1 MKTKLSP
8 IVGLAGLVLLSAACG
23 GEGDPAP
30 LPLGKGDLS
39 QSLAAKTGAT
49 ILTLRDER
57 GNAYGYVA
65 TDGGHPVAPPHAA
78 ESDMRAFLATFGD
91 ELPLGAA
98 ARGAPGLGDMGGAG
112 GAAIRLRKVVPGT
125 EVPLLDESLSLGLR
139 EDGSFAFLATGT
151 SELGAL
157 DLTATIDEKAAM
169 QAALARAGQNA
180 IVPGAPELGVTT
192 RAAPARLVY
201 RLDVADDEGSLRV
214 DVDAKSGT
222 IVAEGRTDVHALAYA
237 AESYLSGIND
247 RSVPRKTLDCSVKNG
262 KLVRDTRGG
271 RVEVFDERSR
281 AAITATSFPGDTW
294 VADTNIPS
302 DALPT
307 FAPGIAINA
316 QYHVGNA
323 ATFFANSLVGTFGGR
338 DGRIPVYVHNRL
350 DSAFGEYVP
359 ALNAIAVTDGIATTA
374 SNAPSPVYSRYPAAM
389 AYDMM
394 AHEYA
399 HGLLHNRGLSA
410 PSTATAFRSE
420 AAYVEAK
427 AIHEGLAD
435 VFAMAAEGA
444 GGQIPWSAAV
454 LSFGEG
460 ALPRSSAP
468 YRNHLHPK
476 AALADQMTTGHATE
490 PYPATP
496 ATSVRPDQ
504 VLNRRGY
511 FRSGLVSHA
520 FALMAYGGANETSFV
535 GVEAPLGMSPAFYA
549 FALGS
554 MFLGKEAT
562 ILDLAHAT
570 VGALAVPSHRTNAA
584 CAWVAV
590 GVLSPGDAMSRYGA
604 ACRNFSGSTCAG
616 MADGTYC
623 NAKTTTASY
632 VCRNGQVAGGNTCR
646 TGLHCQRRGGSFA
659 SPALLDASG
668 NALCGAETDPF
679 GP

>member
-1 MKTKLSP
+1 MNTKLTP
-8 IVGLAGLVLLSAACG
+8 MGGLVGLVLRAAACG

-30 LPLGKGDLS
+30 LPIGTGDLS
-39 QSLAAKTGAT
+39 QALAAKTGAS
-49 ILTLRDER
+49 ILTLRDEK

-65 TDGGHPVAPPHAA
+65 TDDGHPVAPPHAG

-98 ARGAPGLGDMGGAG
+98 ARSAPGLGDMGGTG

-157 DLTATIDEKAAM
+157 DLTATIDEKSAM

-180 IVPGAPELGVTT
+180 TIPGAPELGVTT
-192 RAAPARLVY
+192 RTDPARLVY
-201 RLDVADDEGSLRV
+201 RLDIADDEGSLRV
-214 DVDAKSGT
+214 DVDAKSGA

-237 AESYLSGIND
+237 AESYLNGLND
-247 RSVPRKTLDCSVKNG
+247 RSVPQATLECSVKNG

-271 RVEVFDERSR
+271 TVEVFDERSR
-281 AAITATSFPGDTW
+281 AAITATSFGADAW

-302 DALPT
+302 GAPANY
-307 FAPGIAINA
+307 APGIAVNA

-323 ATFFANSLVGTFGGR
+323 ATFFANTLVGTFGGR

-350 DSAFGEYVP
+350 ESAFGEYVP

-444 GGQIPWSAAV
+444 GGQIPWNAAV

-476 AALADQMTTGHATE
+476 AALADQMTTGHTTE
-490 PYPATP
+490 PYPTP
-496 ATSVRPDQ
+496 TGRPDQ
-504 VLNRRGY
+504 VANRRGY

-554 MFLGKEAT
+554 MFLGKDAT

-570 VGALAVPSHRTNAA
+570 VGALAVPSHRANAA

-604 ACRNFSGSTCAG
+604 TCRNFSGSTCAG

-646 TGLHCQRRGGSFA
+646 TGLYCQRRGGSFA
-659 SPALLDASG
+659 SPALLDVSG
-668 NALCGAETDPF
+668 SARCGAEMDPF